1 MPCYFC
7 LPRLSTGL
15 DAYADWSYCVNYSA
29 VGTSDVDEMKCT
41 NELQTTLTSLES
53 DTPYR
58 FVVSAIGPGGERVSP
73 DVFVFRTKPVGK
85 F

>member
-1 MPCYFC
+1 M
-7 LPRLSTGL
+7 
-15 DAYADWSYCVNYSA
+15 
-29 VGTSDVDEMKCT
+29 GTSDVDKMKCT

-85 F
+85 LYTFEHVHVYI